1 MKLLLKLLPD
11 KPNISWMKRRYFL
24 VVLSAVITLAS
35 LALLATR
42 GLNFGVDFKGGV
54 TVEVT
59 DQEPINLQAVR
70 DAVGALNLG
79 EAKVQTIKDFAA
91 ETESVVVFVERQ
103 PVPEGM
109 GDVEANKL
117 QQAASVKIQDA
128 LRATLGDN
136 VTFRKVDVVGPTV
149 SGELVNKGFLAVGLS
164 ILMMLV
170 YIWFRF
176 EWQFGVATVLALL
189 HDSIVALG
197 LLSLTRYDFS
207 VASIAAI
214 LTIVG
219 YSVNDTVVV
228 FDRVRENLRKYKQ
241 KPLAEVLDLSI
252 NETLSRTIVTS
263 GTTLLAL
270 IVLVIFGGEVLR
282 GFTMAI
288 IFGILIGTYSSIFV
302 GAPFVLATGVK
313 RDWAKVKVPVS
324 ATP

>member
-1 MKLLLKLLPD
+1 
-11 KPNISWMKRRYFL
+11 MKRRHIL
-24 VVLSAVITLAS
+24 VIVSLVLTIGS
-35 LALLATR
+35 LVLLATR
-42 GLNFGVDFKGGV
+42 GLNFGVDFQGGV
-54 TVEVT
+54 TVEVA
-59 DQEPINLQAVR
+59 DQEPIDLQRVR
-70 DAVGALNLG
+70 DAVGALKLG
-79 EAKVQTIKDFAA
+79 EAKVQTMQDFAGA
-91 ETESVVVFVERQ
+91 GDSVVVFVERQ
-103 PVPEGM
+103 QPAAGASQT
-109 GDVEANKL
+109 DADKL
-117 QQAASVKIQDA
+117 QQDAAAKIQSA
-128 LRATLGDN
+128 LRTTLGDN
-136 VTFRKVDVVGPTV
+136 VEFRRIDVVGPTV

-170 YIWFRF
+170 YIWLRF

-241 KPLAEVLDLSI
+241 KPLDELLDLSI

-270 IVLVIFGGEVLR
+270 VVLVIFGGEVLR

-313 RDWAKVKVPVS
+313 RDWSRQPV
-324 ATP
+324 AAAP

>member
-1 MKLLLKLLPD
+1 
-11 KPNISWMKRRYFL
+11 MKRRRAL
-24 VVLSAVITLAS
+24 VALSAVLTLGS
-35 LALLATR
+35 LVLLATK

-59 DQEPINLQAVR
+59 DKEPIELQKVR
-70 DAVGALNLG
+70 NAVGALALG
-79 EAKVQTIKDFAA
+79 EAKVQEIQDFAA
-91 ETESVVVFVERQ
+91 SEEGVVVFVERQ
-103 PVPEGM
+103 PVPEGTSES
-109 GDVEANKL
+109 EANKL
-117 QQAASVKIQDA
+117 QQAAAEKIQSA
-128 LRATLGDN
+128 LRAALGEGIE
-136 VTFRKVDVVGPTV
+136 FRRVDVVGPTV
-149 SGELVNKGFLAVGLS
+149 SGELVQKGLMAVGLS
-164 ILMMLV
+164 IGLMLV

-189 HDSIVALG
+189 HDTIVALG
-197 LLSLTRYDFS
+197 LLTIVRYEFS
-207 VASIAAI
+207 VASIAAV

-241 KPLAEVLDLSI
+241 RSLSDVLDLSI
-252 NETLSRTIVTS
+252 NETLSRTIMTS

-282 GFTMAI
+282 GFTMTI
-288 IFGILIGTYSSIFV
+288 IFGICIGTYSSIFI

-313 RDWAKVKVPVS
+313 RDWSRKTAP